1 MQVHDSALLFAK
13 YQMVSLTVHAAL
25 LFLLFPLH
33 ALPLRKHTPA
43 IILPIQPI
51 FMGKFYR
58 PLISVLF
65 LEIRRKMLHFIDLCK
80 FLAYLIDLSR
90 IFKGLMESVVVK

>member
-1 MQVHDSALLFAK
+1 MTLHYCLQNIRWI
-13 YQMVSLTVHAAL
+13 SLTVHAAL

-65 LEIRRKMLHFIDLCK
+65 LEIRRKMLHFID
-80 FLAYLIDLSR
+80 FVQVPGLSH
-90 IFKGLMESVVVK
+90 